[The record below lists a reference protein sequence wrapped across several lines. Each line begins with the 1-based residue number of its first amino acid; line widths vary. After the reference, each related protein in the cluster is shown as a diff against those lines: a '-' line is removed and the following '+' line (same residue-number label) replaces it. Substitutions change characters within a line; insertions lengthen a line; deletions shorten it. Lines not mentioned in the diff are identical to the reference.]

1 MFLSERVRNAWARA
15 VAPVPAAA
23 LTLAIVSLGCG
34 RPATDADCQ
43 LIIDRNV
50 EVQMRAMKLEDKSL
64 ITKKQEELRSAMK
77 DDLKDCVGRRVTDG
91 MMRCVREAPTAEEIT
106 KCIR

>member
-1 MFLSERVRNAWARA
+1 MTQRLQSLPTF
-15 VAPVPAAA
+15 VASILAAG
-23 LTLAIVSLGCG
+23 LGLVGCG
-34 RPATDADCQ
+34 RPATEADCQ

-50 EVQMRAMKLEDKSL
+50 EVQMHAMKLEDPAL
-64 ITKKQEELRSAMK
+64 IAKKQADLRLAMK

-91 MMRCVREAPTAEEIT
+91 MMKCVREAKTAEEIT